1 MERIFPTRN
10 AVFLRRSIAKNA
22 PSSLSADMSDT
33 FSGRVRILDLNGMLI
48 DVGKANLHTLDPETG
63 STWGG
68 TIRVFVN
75 ASLTS
80 KSVECILVLEN
91 GNRTRAL
98 VGPRAG
104 DVVDGELVD
113 LQVVALET
121 DVPF

>member
-1 MERIFPTRN
+1 
-10 AVFLRRSIAKNA
+10 
-22 PSSLSADMSDT
+22 MSDT
-33 FSGRVRILDLNGMLI
+33 FSGRARILDLNGMLI
-48 DVGKANLHTLDPETG
+48 DVGRADLRLLDPDTG

-80 KSVECILVLEN
+80 KSVESILDLEN

-98 VGPRAG
+98 VGPQVG
-104 DVVDGELVD
+104 GVVDGELVD
-113 LQVVALET
+113 VRVVALQT